1 MKIASIISTVALACL
16 PIAGLATNAGSA
28 PQKSGVAVSQNL
40 EEASSY
46 ANVNKIEFG
55 GDFSSFNSG
64 EMKLE
69 VGKAYT
75 IPVTVSFSGDS
86 AAILQ
91 AQVLFENVDPRLKI
105 EYDDNLVISGSQG
118 SFSFSVTLLEGSDKP
133 AQFTVKVTDSQPDDA
148 NHLTPYS
155 QRQTVY
161 PGDTTDTTDSTDTTS
176 TTDSTDTTD
185 TTSTTDSTDTT
196 DTTSTTDTTDSTDTT
211 STTDTTDTTSTTDS
225 TDSTDT
231 TDTTDTPDT
240 VPTTDSD
247 SSSSETVSSTTVDS
261 SESSLE
267 STSSTATEKTADSSS
282 TTRDNSNQKKLI
294 PTENSSQTP
303 PTNSSSSGHLPKTG
317 EKVTNSTWVGV
328 GLVLLAAA
336 GLLWRFAGNQQNPR
350 RK

>member
-69 VGKAYT
+69 VGKTYT

-133 AQFTVKVTDSQPDDA
+133 AQFTVKVADSQSDDA

-185 TTSTTDSTDTT
+185 TTSTTD
-196 DTTSTTDTTDSTDTT
+196 TTDSTDTT
-211 STTDTTDTTSTTDS
+211 STTDTTDTT
-225 TDSTDT
+225 DT
-231 TDTTDTPDT
+231 SDT

-247 SSSSETVSSTTVDS
+247 SSSSETVSSTTVES

-282 TTRDNSNQKKLI
+282 TTRDDSNRKKLI

-336 GLLWRFAGNQQNPR
+336 GLLWRFAGDQQNPR

>member
-16 PIAGLATNAGSA
+16 PIAGLATNAGSV

-133 AQFTVKVTDSQPDDA
+133 AQFTVKVADSQPDDV

-161 PGDTTDTTDSTDTTS
+161 PGDTTDTTDSTDTTSTTDSTDSTDTTSTTDTTDSTDTTS

-196 DTTSTTDTTDSTDTT
+196 DTTDTS
-211 STTDTTDTTSTTDS
+211 
-225 TDSTDT
+225 
-231 TDTTDTPDT
+231 DT

-247 SSSSETVSSTTVDS
+247 SSSSETVSSTTVNS

-282 TTRDNSNQKKLI
+282 TTRDNSNRKKLI

-336 GLLWRFAGNQQNPR
+336 GLLWRFAGDQQNPR

>member
-28 PQKSGVAVSQNL
+28 SQKSGVAVSQNL

-133 AQFTVKVTDSQPDDA
+133 AQFTVKVADSQPDDV

-185 TTSTTDSTDTT
+185 TTSTTD
-196 DTTSTTDTTDSTDTT
+196 TTDS
-211 STTDTTDTTSTTDS
+211 TDTTSTTDS

-231 TDTTDTPDT
+231 TDTTDTSDT
-240 VPTTDSD
+240 VSTDSG

-267 STSSTATEKTADSSS
+267 STSSTTTEKTADSSS
-282 TTRDNSNQKKLI
+282 TTRDSSNRKKLI
-294 PTENSSQTP
+294 PAENSSQTP

-336 GLLWRFAGNQQNPR
+336 GLLWRFAGDQQNPR

>member
-133 AQFTVKVTDSQPDDA
+133 AQFTVKVADSQPDDA

-185 TTSTTDSTDTT
+185 TTSN
-196 DTTSTTDTTDSTDTT
+196 TDTTDSTDTT
-211 STTDTTDTTSTTDS
+211 STTDSTGTTSTTDS

-231 TDTTDTPDT
+231 TDT

-282 TTRDNSNQKKLI
+282 TTRDDSNQKKLI

-336 GLLWRFAGNQQNPR
+336 GLLWRFAGEQQNYPR
-350 RK
+350 K

>member
-1 MKIASIISTVALACL
+1 MKIASIISTIALACL

-69 VGKAYT
+69 VGKTYT

-133 AQFTVKVTDSQPDDA
+133 AQFTVKVADSQPDDA

-185 TTSTTDSTDTT
+185 TTSTTD
-196 DTTSTTDTTDSTDTT
+196 TTDS
-211 STTDTTDTTSTTDS
+211 TDTTSTTDS

-267 STSSTATEKTADSSS
+267 STSSTTTEKTADSSS
-282 TTRDNSNQKKLI
+282 TTRDDSNRKKLI

-336 GLLWRFAGNQQNPR
+336 GLLWRFAGDQQNPR

>member
-69 VGKAYT
+69 VGKTYT

-133 AQFTVKVTDSQPDDA
+133 AQFTVKVADSQSDDA

-185 TTSTTDSTDTT
+185 TTSTTD
-196 DTTSTTDTTDSTDTT
+196 TTDSTDTT
-211 STTDTTDTTSTTDS
+211 STTDTTDTT
-225 TDSTDT
+225 DT
-231 TDTTDTPDT
+231 SDT

-336 GLLWRFAGNQQNPR
+336 GLLWRFAGEQQNSPR
-350 RK
+350 K

>member
-28 PQKSGVAVSQNL
+28 SQKSGVVVSQNL

-133 AQFTVKVTDSQPDDA
+133 AQFTVKVADNQPDDV

-185 TTSTTDSTDTT
+185 TTSTTD
-196 DTTSTTDTTDSTDTT
+196 TTDSTDTT
-211 STTDTTDTTSTTDS
+211 STTDTTDTTDTSDTVSTTDS
-225 TDSTDT
+225 G
-231 TDTTDTPDT
+231 
-240 VPTTDSD
+240 
-247 SSSSETVSSTTVDS
+247 SSSSETVSSTTGDS

-282 TTRDNSNQKKLI
+282 TTRDSSNRKKLI

-336 GLLWRFAGNQQNPR
+336 GLLWRFAGDQQNLR

>member
-133 AQFTVKVTDSQPDDA
+133 AQFTVKVADSQPDDV

-185 TTSTTDSTDTT
+185 TTSTTD
-196 DTTSTTDTTDSTDTT
+196 TTDS
-211 STTDTTDTTSTTDS
+211 TDTTSTTDS

-231 TDTTDTPDT
+231 TDTTDTSDT
-240 VPTTDSD
+240 VSTTDSG
-247 SSSSETVSSTTVDS
+247 SSSSETVSSTTEDS

-282 TTRDNSNQKKLI
+282 TTRDSSNRKKLI

-336 GLLWRFAGNQQNPR
+336 GLLWRFAGDQQNPR